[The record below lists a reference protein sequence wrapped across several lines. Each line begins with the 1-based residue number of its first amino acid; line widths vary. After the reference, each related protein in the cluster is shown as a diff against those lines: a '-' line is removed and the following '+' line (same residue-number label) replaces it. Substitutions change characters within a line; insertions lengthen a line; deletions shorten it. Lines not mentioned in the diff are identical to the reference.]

1 MLVIHLCTL
10 VLFYIFFYTLLHV
23 LEVFRLLF
31 GFQMRILSF
40 RFIFV
45 QRNFGDKSRVLDVSL
60 KEKPKQLTQPNVSV
74 KFEVYKME
82 QEEETAVPIDNELEQ
97 KVADFFE
104 IFDLSGN
111 NTIDVKEVA
120 TVVRALGAC
129 PNQADVEE
137 IIQMVDDRTTPGIIH
152 LSLFLPHVSDLFTK
166 HEFRPASPRQLLE
179 AFRVLDE
186 EGIGHLTE
194 EEFKKFMT
202 EYGEPMTE
210 EELDEMMDVALD
222 QYSKT
227 VPYEYYINQ
236 LIHEPSKDNDTY
248 FLADEVEAA
257 KPPPPPPPRRFSE
270 LMAQMTGAL

>member
-1 MLVIHLCTL
+1 M
-10 VLFYIFFYTLLHV
+10 
-23 LEVFRLLF
+23 
-31 GFQMRILSF
+31 
-40 RFIFV
+40 
-45 QRNFGDKSRVLDVSL
+45 
-60 KEKPKQLTQPNVSV
+60 SV